1 MDDALRTA
9 FNAGFGITTTED
21 RKRMVF
27 AHAEQLLAEGRIA
40 LFIDGL
46 NELKVSR
53 PELFIASLG
62 SFIAKYDKCRFHITG
77 RIHEFA
83 ACREAFRRIEGC
95 GVYHLCEISL
105 DQILLYL
112 RQLGLPEERI
122 DEFRLQ
128 IIRAGIEELLGTPLN
143 FMMIAALLLGST
155 EYKIPA
161 VGNRGELL
169 EMFMRSS
176 LSVRSREKLVDEAVN
191 FNAFDLLQQMA
202 WRIAAEGQRVLR
214 EDFVIE
220 IARDLFGGDM
230 DACGRTIDRL
240 NEFDDLDE
248 CMIYIAENF
257 DWNPN
262 SDGAKLLVDLIE
274 RKLA

>member
-83 ACREAFRRIEGC
+83 PAARLSGGSRGAGFTTSARFRSTRFC
-95 GVYHLCEISL
+95 STSASW
-105 DQILLYL
+105 DS
-112 RQLGLPEERI
+112 RRS
-122 DEFRLQ
+122 
-128 IIRAGIEELLGTPLN
+128 
-143 FMMIAALLLGST
+143 GST
-155 EYKIPA
+155 
-161 VGNRGELL
+161 
-169 EMFMRSS
+169 
-176 LSVRSREKLVDEAVN
+176 
-191 FNAFDLLQQMA
+191 
-202 WRIAAEGQRVLR
+202 
-214 EDFVIE
+214 
-220 IARDLFGGDM
+220 
-230 DACGRTIDRL
+230 
-240 NEFDDLDE
+240 
-248 CMIYIAENF
+248 
-257 DWNPN
+257 N
-262 SDGAKLLVDLIE
+262 SGCK
-274 RKLA
+274 